1 LECDATFVKHLQ
13 IIKLVFFLDKTHKV
27 DDQDMMVGE
36 LLNVIDLNCQQGMSK
51 LTMKSNVITHM
62 TPPFDFNPLTKM

>member
-1 LECDATFVKHLQ
+1 MECDATFVKHFQ
-13 IIKLVFFLDKTHKV
+13 IIKLVFFLDETHKV

-36 LLNVIDLNCQQGMSK
+36 LLNVIDLNWQQGMSK
-51 LTMKSNVITHM
+51 LTMKSNAVACM